1 MLVENE
7 FTVPASGAEVWAYL
21 LEAEKVAKCLPG
33 AELTEIVDAQTYK
46 GRVKLKLGAMD
57 LSFAGTVSVV
67 EMDDAEGRAVMR
79 ASGREEK
86 GKGQAEATVTALLTE
101 TDAGGTHVKI
111 SQDIQMSGAVAQ
123 FGRGLIQDVAG
134 TLMGKFADCL
144 KSELSRGR

>member
-21 LEAEKVAKCLPG
+21 LEVEKVAKCLPG

-46 GRVKLKLGAMD
+46 GRIKVKLGAMD
-57 LSFAGTVSVV
+57 LSFSGTVNIV
-67 EMDDAEGRAVMR
+67 EMDDAGGRAVMR

-86 GKGQAEATVTALLTE
+86 GKGQAQATVTAFLTE
-101 TDAGGTHVKI
+101 TDTGGTSVKI

-134 TLMGKFADCL
+134 SLIGKFADCL

>member
-21 LEAEKVAKCLPG
+21 LEVEKVAKCLPG
-33 AELTEIVDAQTYK
+33 AELTEIVDAQTFK
-46 GRVKLKLGAMD
+46 GRIKLKLGAMD
-57 LSFAGTVSVV
+57 LSFAGTVSIV

-86 GKGQAEATVTALLTE
+86 GKGQAQATVTAFLTGTE
-101 TDAGGTHVKI
+101 TGGTSVKI

-134 TLMGKFADCL
+134 TLIGKFADCL